1 MADILM
7 FAQGQIA
14 TLTATFVTSP
24 AGMPVDVPDPTFQV
38 LGPGGSSIVAPSL
51 MTHVFTGFYFYDWA
65 IPNSLPVDAY
75 TVVITGTVLG
85 TPTAMSTYLQVVP
98 AGVVTPASVSQR
110 AVEMI
115 AGLES
120 YVGAAQRIPVYNELA
135 RRGADRQTF
144 SLTWPRWNLGN
155 HIVKLNNEI
164 IDSGYTLNLDTGV
177 ITFTTPL
184 HDTDKVYASY
194 NFRFFGQIDELR
206 FLSDALN
213 QVNLEAPG
221 TAFTLNNVPD
231 IQATVAIMGAAK
243 NAIMKLLFDL
253 SFQEQSTIL
262 GGGDRTAA
270 AISTFQALKE
280 NYEKQFERDKK
291 QVKKMI
297 YPKVASTVSPE
308 QTLPGGRCFFPTTKM
323 VLMVDEETMQMS
335 IEDAWKYFMEDK
347 KINVLSD
354 DAGSPAFVPVSHIW
368 KSGMKRIWKL
378 QSDSGLSVLCSSE
391 HLFFCN
397 GKYIP
402 TKDVRQGDEIL
413 VCTDGKNIHADH
425 VKSVQ
430 ETNEE
435 VEMYDLE
442 VPSTG
447 NLFANG
453 IKCHNSRW
461 FRYLFSSN
469 VG

>member
-1 MADILM
+1 MDILM

-14 TLTATFVTSP
+14 TLTAMFVTSP
-24 AGMPVDVPDPTFQV
+24 AGMPVDVPDATIQV
-38 LGPGGSSIVAPSL
+38 VGPGGSTILPPTPMV
-51 MTHVFTGFYFYDWA
+51 HVFTGFYFYDWA
-65 IPNSLPVDAY
+65 IPNSLPVDTY

-85 TPTAMSTYLQVVP
+85 TPTAMNAYLRVVP
-98 AGVVTPASVSQR
+98 AGVHTPASCSQR
-110 AVEMI
+110 I
-115 AGLES
+115 AELICGLDS
-120 YVGAAQRIPVYNELA
+120 YVGQAQRIPVYNELA

-164 IDSGYTLNLDTGV
+164 ITTGYTLNLDTGT

-194 NFRFFGQIDELR
+194 NWRFFTQIDQMR

-213 QVNLEAPG
+213 QINLEAPG
-221 TAFTLNNVPD
+221 TNFMLNTVPD
-231 IQATVAIMGAAK
+231 IQATVMLMGAAR
-243 NAIMKLLFDL
+243 NALQQLTYTMAW
-253 SFQEQSTIL
+253 QEAGTIF
-262 GGGDRTAA
+262 GGGDKTEK
-270 AISTFQALKE
+270 AISTFQTQME
-280 NYEKQFERDKK
+280 SYEKRFEKEKR
-291 QVKKMI
+291 QVKRML
-297 YPKVASTVSPE
+297 YPKTASAVSPE
-308 QTLPGGRCFFPTTKM
+308 FTLPGGRCFFPTTKM
-323 VLMVDEETMQMS
+323 VFTFEEEATQAS
-335 IEDAWKYFMEDK
+335 IEDAWKYFMEGK
-347 KINVLSD
+347 KISVLSD
-354 DAGSPAFVPVSHIW
+354 SGTPAFAPVSHIW
-368 KSGMKRIWKL
+368 KSGMKRVWKL
-378 QSDSGLSVLCSSE
+378 QANSGLSVSCSSE

-402 TKDVRQGDEIL
+402 IKEVRQGDEIL
-413 VCTDGKNIHADH
+413 TCIDGKNIHADH
-425 VKSVQ
+425 VKSIQ

-435 VEMYDLE
+435 IEMYDLE

-469 VG
+469 IG